1 MSIRWKGSGQAR
13 GIRNWVIGAVLVI
26 VVVGTFGIGK
36 SFAAPASRAPTITI
50 NAIGSDGS
58 STIAGASPLSGVSV
72 SVSSVSP
79 GYAMGGNAVAIAG
92 SGGVL
97 ELFNGITGANGVA
110 SGQLDASFVGLAS
123 EWSALV
129 PANAKVSLTIEATYQ
144 VQIGSKINVYDF
156 YNSIPYDPRTPRAP
170 LSAVVQIDL
179 SSPTYVEPA
188 TAAAI
193 MAANAPG
200 PQCIPVGGK
209 CVVPCT
215 GSGSGTDVINSSYV
229 TGPFPVAMEYDEA
242 SGNPDYMDLGLISI
256 SQTEQFSFTGASF
269 TQGGSYVIYGTNPSY
284 SESGVQ
290 VQAAGGTVTATSQA
304 STSVGI
310 LYINEVTIFVENEK
324 PYTYTVSGVPPN
336 CVYHYSYGPLTTLM
350 EISAVQ
356 TTGNGIEIY
365 SQTLPATWGQFMMSF
380 LNLQLDSTVT
390 KAAGLSYSFLS
401 GQYSATGY
409 SNQQSVMN
417 QAVSDLSLFGS
428 ALGVGLAIIDAAGL
442 CPFDTCAAVQVLQ
455 TVGLISAELG
465 LATSIAQAFT
475 TISWSDTLTTSL
487 QAITVTNDKVGAGA
501 GMNFL
506 FYEASNRQT
515 ELATGS
521 DPVASMPC
529 PFVVGQNS

>member
-1 MSIRWKGSGQAR
+1 MSIRWKASGQAR

-36 SFAAPASRAPTITI
+36 SLAAPAPQAPTITI
-50 NAIGSDGS
+50 NAVGSDGS
-58 STIAGASPLSGVSV
+58 SANAGASPLSGVSI

-79 GYAMGGNAVAIAG
+79 GYAMGGNAIAIAG

-97 ELFNGITGANGVA
+97 DLFNGITGANGVT
-110 SGQLDASFVGLAS
+110 SGQLDSSFVGLAS
-123 EWSALV
+123 EWSTLV
-129 PANAKVSLTIEATYQ
+129 PATAKVSLTIDATYKAQ
-144 VQIGSKINVYDF
+144 VGATINVYEF
-156 YNSIPYDPRTPRAP
+156 YNSMPYDPRTPQAP
-170 LSAVVQIDL
+170 LSAVVQFNL

-188 TAAAI
+188 TATSLEAA
-193 MAANAPG
+193 AG
-200 PQCIPVGGK
+200 PQCIPKPGGG

-215 GSGSGTDVINSSYV
+215 GSGGGTDVINSSYV
-229 TGPFPVAMEYDEA
+229 TGPFPLAMEYDEA
-242 SGNPDYMDLGLISI
+242 GGNPDYMNLGLISI

-290 VQAAGGTVTATSQA
+290 VQAAGGTVTATSSS

-324 PYTYTVSGVPPN
+324 PYTYTVSGIPPN
-336 CVYHYSYGPLTTLM
+336 CVYHYSYGPITTLV
-350 EISAVQ
+350 EITGVQ

-390 KAAGLSYSFLS
+390 RAAGLSYSFLS

-475 TISWSDTLTTSL
+475 SISWSDTLTTSL
-487 QAITVTNDKVGAGA
+487 QAITVTNDKVGSGA

-506 FYEASNRQT
+506 FYQASNKQT